1 MWLWLRAA
9 PNRGWLMDD
18 AGFIFTC
25 YGLTL
30 GAVVVYAIVLLRR
43 ARRSGSA
50 ARAEELP
57 WT

>member
-1 MWLWLRAA
+1 
-9 PNRGWLMDD
+9 MDD

-30 GAVVVYAIVLLRR
+30 GAVIVYAVALMRR
-43 ARRSGSA
+43 ARRSAGSA
-50 ARAEELP
+50 RTEELP

>member
-1 MWLWLRAA
+1 MA
-9 PNRGWLMDD
+9 D

-30 GAVVVYAIVLLRR
+30 GAIGLYAAFLVRR
-43 ARRSGSA
+43 ARRTGRA
-50 ARAEELP
+50 AKAEELP

>member
-1 MWLWLRAA
+1 
-9 PNRGWLMDD
+9 MDD

-30 GAVVVYAIVLLRR
+30 GAVLVYAAMMLRR
-43 ARRSGSA
+43 ARRSASTA
-50 ARAEELP
+50 KPEDMP